1 MNKKLLAVAVAS
13 AIAAP
18 MAASADSSL
27 TVYGGVG
34 VAVESIDNGPNSAV
48 AVNNN
53 HSALGFEGSTD
64 VNSNLAAVFHWD
76 AFVNIDNAGGN
87 GSLIGGGRD
96 GWAGLRGSFGTV
108 ALGFQGR
115 PWKTLS
121 HALDPFEGTIADYS
135 SVLGRGGEGDFSFD
149 TGIGNS
155 IIWFGPNINGF
166 TWHAQY
172 GTEDR
177 DQVLATGPTSA
188 LGDPQAEGGN
198 NYGIQGNYSNDQF
211 LVGLSYSQN
220 EDVTGG
226 AGRDDATA
234 IKLVGSINF
243 GPATVT
249 AAYEQLEGIG
259 FISDADRDA
268 YWIAG
273 TYDIG
278 PGSIRAA
285 YTAADDLDGAGNNN
299 TGADQFSLGYFGELS
314 DNATWYVI
322 YSSISNDNN
331 ANYGFRSDPSTSSL
345 DRSLT
350 GVQGEDSDAIALG
363 IKYNFAADLI

>member
-34 VAVESIDNGPNSAV
+34 VAVESIDIDTADAL

-64 VNSNLAAVFHWD
+64 VNSSLAAVFHWD
-76 AFVNIDNAGGN
+76 AFVNIDNAGGD

-135 SVLGRGGEGDFSFD
+135 SVLGNSSGGSNFAGGQGFD
-149 TGIGNS
+149 TGVGNS
-155 IIWFGPNINGF
+155 IIWFGPNLNGF

-172 GTEDR
+172 GAEDS
-177 DQVLATGPTSA
+177 DNGA
-188 LGDPQAEGGN
+188 N
-198 NYGIQGNYSNDQF
+198 NYGVQGNYSNDRF
-211 LVGLSYSQN
+211 LVGLSYDLN
-220 EDVTGG
+220 EDTTNG
-226 AGRDDATA
+226 ANTDDLTA
-234 IKLVGSINF
+234 IKLVGSVNF
-243 GPATVT
+243 GAATIT
-249 AAYEQLEGIG
+249 GAYEQLDGIG
-259 FISDADRDA
+259 FDSNADRDA
-268 YWIAG
+268 IWLAG
-273 TYDIG
+273 SYDFG
-278 PGSIRAA
+278 HGSVRLS
-285 YTAADDLDGAGNNN
+285 YSLADEVNNDDN
-299 TGADQFSLGYFGELS
+299 GADQISVGYFGKLS
-314 DNATWYVI
+314 DNATWYAL
-322 YSSISNDNN
+322 YSQISNDDNG
-331 ANYGFRSDPSTSSL
+331 AYGFVSAPHTSSI
-345 DRSLT
+345 DSSLSNQSVVA
-350 GVQGEDSDAIALG
+350 GNDSRAIGLG

>member
-13 AIAAP
+13 AVAAP

-34 VAVESIDNGPNSAV
+34 IAVESIDNGVNDAL

-53 HSALGFEGSTD
+53 HSAIGFEGSTD
-64 VNSNLAAVFHWD
+64 VNSDLAAVFHWD
-76 AFVNIDNAGGN
+76 AFVDLDGGGGNGN

-135 SVLGRGGEGDFSFD
+135 SVLGRGGETGIAGDGFD

-172 GTEDR
+172 G
-177 DQVLATGPTSA
+177 
-188 LGDPQAEGGN
+188 AEETDGGAN
-198 NYGIQGNYSNDQF
+198 NYGIQANYSNDLF
-211 LVGLSYSQN
+211 LIGISLDEN
-220 EDVTGG
+220 EDTVGG
-226 AGRDDATA
+226 ANTDDETA
-234 IKLVGSINF
+234 IKLVGSVNIQN
-243 GPATVT
+243 VT
-249 AAYEQLEGIG
+249 ITGAYEDLSGIDNVDG
-259 FISDADRDA
+259 RDRDA
-268 YWIAG
+268 FWLAG
-273 TYDIG
+273 TVNLG
-278 PGSIRAA
+278 HGSVRAA
-285 YTAADDLDGAGNNN
+285 ATLADDIDGVSNS
-299 TGADQFSLGYFGELS
+299 GAEQFSIGYFGNLT
-314 DNATWYVI
+314 DNATWYAI
-322 YSSISNDNN
+322 YSTINNDDN

-345 DRSLT
+345 NSTLT
-350 GVQGEDSDAIALG
+350 GVQGEDSDAIAVG